1 MDDLMVS
8 VKKSVDNAGVIT
20 AELAQFSSSMN
31 NGNGAFIQVGLDE
44 VWK

>member
-20 AELAQFSSSMN
+20 AQLSS
-31 NGNGAFIQVGLDE
+31 VVVVE
-44 VWK
+44 